1 MQTVTLD
8 FSNCKYIYDIHMVIQ
23 NALEFPEYY
32 GKNLDALW
40 DFGQDYAL
48 SYDKVTLII
57 KGANSV
63 PEDLEESIIEI
74 LEVFGEIHNDCPN
87 FTFTI
92 A

>member
-8 FSNCKYIYDIHMVIQ
+8 FSDCKYIYDIHTVIQ

-57 KGANSV
+57 KGVNSV
-63 PEDLEESIIEI
+63 PKELEKSIIEI
-74 LEVFGEIHNDCPN
+74 LEVFAEIHDDYPH
-87 FTFTI
+87 FTFKI